1 MQTKV
6 SNNSKR
12 YIYRKNALGRD
23 KSVMGQM
30 TGAVK
35 NYIKQKNE
43 QRRLTAKEYRKTVR
57 PIATKPVVQ
66 SMKKFNHHSQTSCFK
81 HSVHVSYMNY
91 IVCKKLGLTCEQLIN
106 IGENALQRLRTKIG
120 KVISFYT
127 FNPLDEMARKPLFN
141 KIINETLE
149 DIRK

>member
-30 TGAVK
+30 AGAVK

-57 PIATKPVVQ
+57 PIAK
-66 SMKKFNHHSQTSCFK
+66 N
-81 HSVHVSYMNY
+81 
-91 IVCKKLGLTCEQLIN
+91 
-106 IGENALQRLRTKIG
+106 RLFR
-120 KVISFYT
+120 V
-127 FNPLDEMARKPLFN
+127 
-141 KIINETLE
+141 
-149 DIRK
+149 

>member
-35 NYIKQKNE
+35 NYIKQN
-43 QRRLTAKEYRKTVR
+43 
-57 PIATKPVVQ
+57 IAYYI
-66 SMKKFNHHSQTSCFK
+66 MKSGWKMK
-81 HSVHVSYMNY
+81 
-91 IVCKKLGLTCEQLIN
+91 
-106 IGENALQRLRTKIG
+106 
-120 KVISFYT
+120 
-127 FNPLDEMARKPLFN
+127 
-141 KIINETLE
+141 
-149 DIRK
+149 

>member
-91 IVCKKLGLTCEQLIN
+91 IVCKNLDWMIMRQQKQDFCTICFFMTGMGTNLKR
-106 IGENALQRLRTKIG
+106 ENACMDLNIRI
-120 KVISFYT
+120 
-127 FNPLDEMARKPLFN
+127 KP
-141 KIINETLE
+141 
-149 DIRK
+149 